1 MEYMQIIG
9 VPAIALV
16 VYWVIE
22 LIKYTTKENE
32 AFKRFIPLTAAAL
45 GAILGIVLF
54 FTVPEVIAASNGFV
68 AFLSG
73 AASGLSA
80 TGFNQIIKQMSLKDT
95 TKKDDNNDG
104 DSENNGG
111 DENKE

>member
-1 MEYMQIIG
+1 MEYMQVIS

-22 LIKYTTKENE
+22 LIKYATKENE
-32 AFKRFIPLTAAAL
+32 TFKRFIPLTAAAL
-45 GAILGIVLF
+45 GATLGIVLF

-80 TGFNQIIKQMSLKDT
+80 TGFNQIIKQMSLKDSN
-95 TKKDDNNDG
+95 KKDDDNEG
-104 DSENNGG
+104 GKSDSEN
-111 DENKE
+111 KES